1 MSITEKRFEELLDDA
16 LNSRRAIDD
25 ATHADHHEFIAM
37 YRARWEARQKMWQ
50 RFKLSF
56 VGGAAMA
63 VVGALAWIGQLII
76 EHWPKTH

>member
-1 MSITEKRFEELLDDA
+1 MNLDEKQLEELLDKV

-25 ATHADHHEFIAM
+25 ATHADHHEFITM

-63 VVGALAWIGQLII
+63 AVGVMAWIGQLII